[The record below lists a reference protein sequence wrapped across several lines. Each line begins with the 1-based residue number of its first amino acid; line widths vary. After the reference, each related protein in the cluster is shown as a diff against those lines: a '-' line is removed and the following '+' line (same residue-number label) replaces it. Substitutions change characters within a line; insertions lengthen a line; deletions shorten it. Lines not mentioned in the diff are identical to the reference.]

1 MLKPLLIVA
10 VAASLLQG
18 CAGYRSGQRPWD
30 PPQGRAMFEQIP
42 PWDDAARRLCGGH
55 LRPEQRTAIMTDR
68 C

>member
-1 MLKPLLIVA
+1 MSRILLIA
-10 VAASLLQG
+10 VGSCILLQG
-18 CAGYRSGQRPWD
+18 CAGYRYGQRPWD